1 MVFFLVLTPP
11 RVPPSKAYAKLCRGY
26 RHIIGGQTAEALHVL
41 TGWPCEQYRLS
52 GSEKRGSEP
61 APSPSSRR
69 TADNDDEGDGLPDSG
84 SSAAERAVVDVDD
97 LWAKLL
103 SSSEAGYII
112 CTSTGTDV
120 ARCESVGLVPN
131 HAYAVTR

>member
-1 MVFFLVLTPP
+1 M
-11 RVPPSKAYAKLCRGY
+11 
-26 RHIIGGQTAEALHVL
+26 L
-41 TGWPCEQYRLS
+41 TGWPCEQHKLP
-52 GSEKRGSEP
+52 GSDHGLE
-61 APSPSSRR
+61 PSPSSR
-69 TADNDDEGDGLPDSG
+69 TTDADDDDGLPDGG
-84 SSAAERAVVDVDD
+84 SSAAERAVDVDD

>member
-1 MVFFLVLTPP
+1 MA
-11 RVPPSKAYAKLCRGY
+11 RPSEHA
-26 RHIIGGQTAEALHVL
+26 
-41 TGWPCEQYRLS
+41 
-52 GSEKRGSEP
+52 SEP

-69 TADNDDEGDGLPDSG
+69 TADNNDDDGLPDSG

>member
-1 MVFFLVLTPP
+1 MVFLVLTPP

-52 GSEKRGSEP
+52 GSEKHGSEP
-61 APSPSSRR
+61 APSPSSR
-69 TADNDDEGDGLPDSG
+69 TADNNNDDEDGLPDSG
-84 SSAAERAVVDVDD
+84 SSAAERAVDVDD